1 MMDKILLVDDERDI
15 VDLLE
20 EVLKKES
27 FTNVKKAYTGKD
39 AVALCRE
46 FQPDVVVLDIML
58 PDTDGIEVCRQI
70 RTFSYCSILFLSSKN
85 DDVDKILGLAS
96 GGDDYVTKPFSPKEI
111 VYRVKSQLRRMQYA
125 KEDAAVQKSSTLCAG
140 DITIDTDACCAYK
153 AGQLLELTAKEYG
166 ILQVMMENQNKI
178 ISKERLYER
187 IWGEESAVCD
197 NTIMVHIR
205 HLREKIEDD
214 SSDPKRLITVKGL
227 GYKLIGGDGE

>member
-15 VDLLE
+15 VGLLE
-20 EVLKKES
+20 EVLS
-27 FTNVKKAYTGKD
+27 RDGFRNIRKAYTGQD
-39 AVALCRE
+39 ALVVCQE

-58 PDTDGIEVCRQI
+58 PDIDGIEVCRQI
-70 RTFSYCSILFLSSKN
+70 RAFSYCSIMFLSSKN
-85 DDVDKILGLAS
+85 DDIDKILGLAS

-125 KEDAAVQKSSTLCAG
+125 RADAVAQKSSTLCAG

-153 AGQLLELTAKEYG
+153 AGQFLELTAKEYG
-166 ILQVMMENQNKI
+166 ILQFMMENQNKI

-187 IWGEESAVCD
+187 IWGEESAICD

-205 HLREKIEDD
+205 HLRKKIEDY
-214 SSDPKRLITVKGL
+214 SSDPKRLKTVKGL
-227 GYKLIGGDGE
+227 GYKLIGGDE